1 MERLLLFAIPLAFIP
16 NLALADT
23 QTLTF
28 SGSTSSFC
36 NITVVGAGT
45 LTQSSDGTSLGTSNT
60 GGSAASFS
68 ASTNSSSA
76 VLDLDDAVTT
86 TSSPSGSSFTT
97 AQNINVLNPSG
108 ASLYSG
114 DGSTGASATLVAGT
128 NTGTVGL
135 TVTASSGTLPSGSYA
150 FSKTVTCTP

>member
-1 MERLLLFAIPLAFIP
+1 MKKLLLAIPLALTP

-28 SGSTSSFC
+28 SGSTTSFC
-36 NITVVGAGT
+36 NITVTGSGT
-45 LTQSSDGTSLGTSNT
+45 LTQSSDGTSLGTSNS

-86 TSSPSGSSFTT
+86 VSSPSGSSFTT
-97 AQNINVLNPSG
+97 TQNIDVLNPTG
-108 ASLYSG
+108 GSLYSG
-114 DGSTGASATLVAGT
+114 NGGSGASATLVAGT
-128 NTGTVGL
+128 NSGTVGL
-135 TVTASSGTLPSGSYA
+135 TATASSGALPSGSYS

>member
-1 MERLLLFAIPLAFIP
+1 MKKLLFAITLALSP
-16 NLALADT
+16 GLALADT

-28 SGSTSSFC
+28 SGSTTSFC
-36 NITVVGAGT
+36 NITVTGSGT
-45 LTQSSDGTSLGTSNT
+45 LTQSSDGTSLGTSNS

-86 TSSPSGSSFTT
+86 TSSPAGSSFTT
-97 AQNINVLNPSG
+97 TQAITVTDPSSN
-108 ASLYSG
+108 SLYSG
-114 DGSTGASATLVAGT
+114 DGSSGASATLVAGT
-128 NTGTVGL
+128 NSGTVGL
-135 TVTASSGTLPSGSYA
+135 TVTASSGSLASGSYA